1 VLCANG
7 CGFYGNPLTSNL
19 CSKCYKDVHANK
31 STPAFVEPPA
41 SACHA
46 QAPGKRARGCT
57 RPPLTQQPTVPR
69 VRRAGEPPAP
79 IAAAP
84 VAEAPAG
91 PAAAP
96 VPEPLVQTNTGRCWT
111 CNKKIGLTG
120 FQCRCGYFYCPGH
133 RYADQHSC
141 PFDYKKMGRDQV
153 AKANPVVQAA
163 KITKI

>member
-1 VLCANG
+1 MSSNGEHERANVTQPEASEPVLCANG

-41 SACHA
+41 S
-46 QAPGKRARGCT
+46 
-57 RPPLTQQPTVPR
+57 
-69 VRRAGEPPAP
+69 EPPAP